1 MLLCIQQQTTLL
13 QATRDQITA
22 CFEKIS
28 CFGLCHP
35 GMDVVK
41 KTYDGSIAKIDPMFC
56 TLLDAYARR
65 VFGDELEPKVHTTVT
80 SLNCSMILYRMLITV
95 YTVSLHGRCS
105 LFSRR

>member
-1 MLLCIQQQTTLL
+1 MFVSPL
-13 QATRDQITA
+13 QATRDQILA
-22 CFEKIS
+22 CFEKIK

-65 VFGDELEPKVHTTVT
+65 VFGEDLEPKVRACYPVQSSYPLHIHH
-80 SLNCSMILYRMLITV
+80 LLIWCLLAVNPCTPEV
-95 YTVSLHGRCS
+95 
-105 LFSRR
+105 